1 MPGTNLF
8 LGAGEGGGVSVN
20 CYINFIKYKISF
32 RRDGFLK
39 FLISTECVVLFVF

>member
-8 LGAGEGGGVSVN
+8 LGGGVSVN
-20 CYINFIKYKISF
+20 CYFILYKVSVSF